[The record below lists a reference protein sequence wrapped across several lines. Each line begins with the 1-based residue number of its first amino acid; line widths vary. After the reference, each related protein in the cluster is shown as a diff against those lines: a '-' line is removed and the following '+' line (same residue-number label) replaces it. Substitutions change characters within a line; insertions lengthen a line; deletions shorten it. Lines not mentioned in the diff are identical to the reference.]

1 MKDEQAL
8 ARLQSRE
15 GWLTV
20 SQQTTAFISIGT
32 NVEREKNLLHALAA
46 LEGCYP
52 DMICSMVYESDAVG
66 FDGDPFLNLA
76 VGIQTSVGAFAIR
89 DWLRTIEARSGRDR
103 QGPRFSPRTLDMD
116 LLLYGDLVTDEDG
129 LQLPRRELTEH
140 AYVLKP
146 LSEIAADVI
155 HPTLSVTIAELWAVL
170 EPSAPALRAIHFGE
184 LGVSAT

>member
-1 MKDEQAL
+1 
-8 ARLQSRE
+8 
-15 GWLTV
+15 
-20 SQQTTAFISIGT
+20 
-32 NVEREKNLLHALAA
+32 
-46 LEGCYP
+46 
-52 DMICSMVYESDAVG
+52 
-66 FDGDPFLNLA
+66 
-76 VGIQTSVGAFAIR
+76 
-89 DWLRTIEARSGRDR
+89 
-103 QGPRFSPRTLDMD
+103 MD